1 MFMEMSEVEKEQT
14 IRRNLEFLLQEFP
27 NYIKR
32 LESLENNF
40 DSNVGWK
47 EFKFC
52 FKLGTGQIVSNL
64 ILFFLIFSLINNFSS
79 SRTASSRSWWSIK
92 EPCRVLYCGS
102 VIWCTEVTL
111 STQ

>member
-52 FKLGTGQIVSNL
+52 FKLGTGQIVSG
-64 ILFFLIFSLINNFSS
+64 FVVLIFSFINHLLS